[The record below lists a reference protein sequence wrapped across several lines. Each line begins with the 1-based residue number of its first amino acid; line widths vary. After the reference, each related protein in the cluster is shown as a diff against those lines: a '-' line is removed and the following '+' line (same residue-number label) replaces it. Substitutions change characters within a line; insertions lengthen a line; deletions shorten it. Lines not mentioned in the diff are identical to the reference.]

1 MTLTDM
7 KHCTRY
13 RNKPYKS
20 HLDSRCFGWKR
31 ARVFCCYWLALI
43 LGCFYSLSVTAT
55 ELPSSPMRHG
65 ALGLTNLA
73 TIENNQVVGGF
84 KFDLLETLGQRL
96 GIEVNHSACPFQR
109 CLRSMSDGNLDVMV
123 FIAVTPQRSNYL
135 KYIQVWKIPR
145 SIPFYVRKGEE
156 HRLQNYEDLHQLH
169 VGIVNGYAYF
179 SRFDNDSD
187 IRKSRVMREQQL
199 PKMLQ
204 AGRIDAYI
212 AFDIKQQELQQDY
225 PNITPAP
232 FNHAFSDTALLAIG
246 HKSPYVKLMPQLEQ
260 TALEMIHE
268 GTMDKL
274 WQKHFS
280 SQMPYPAHLRNTKA
294 PLQK

>member
-7 KHCTRY
+7 THCTQDKNNPDTRY
-13 RNKPYKS
+13 PE
-20 HLDSRCFGWKR
+20 WKHAGVSCR
-31 ARVFCCYWLALI
+31 YWLTLI
-43 LGCFYSLSVTAT
+43 LGWCCSLSVTAT
-55 ELPSSPMRHG
+55 ELPSSPIRHG

-73 TIENNQVVGGF
+73 TVENNQVVGGF
-84 KFDLLETLGQRL
+84 KYDLLETLGQRL
-96 GIEVNHSACPFQR
+96 GIEVKHSACSFQR
-109 CLRSMSDGNLDVMV
+109 CLRSMSDGSLDVMV

-135 KYIQVWKIPR
+135 KYIQVWQIPR

-179 SRFDNDSD
+179 SRFDNDPD
-187 IRKSRVMREQQL
+187 IRKSQVMREQQL

-212 AFDIKQQELQQDY
+212 AFDIKQQELLKLY
-225 PNITPAP
+225 PNISPAP

-246 HKSPYVKLMPQLEQ
+246 HKSPYVKLIPQLEQ
-260 TALEMIHE
+260 TALELIHD

-280 SQMPYPAHLRNTKA
+280 SQMPYPAHLRN
-294 PLQK
+294 P

>member
-1 MTLTDM
+1 M
-7 KHCTRY
+7 
-13 RNKPYKS
+13 
-20 HLDSRCFGWKR
+20 G
-31 ARVFCCYWLALI
+31 VFCCYCLALI
-43 LGCFYSLSVTAT
+43 LGWCSSLSVAAT

-84 KFDLLETLGQRL
+84 KYDLLETLGQRL
-96 GIEVNHSACPFQR
+96 GIEVKHSACPFQR

-135 KYIQVWKIPR
+135 RYIQVWQIPR

-156 HRLQNYEDLHQLH
+156 HRLKRYEDLHQLH

-179 SRFDNDSD
+179 SRFDNDST

-199 PKMLQ
+199 PRMLQ

-212 AFDIKQQELQQDY
+212 AFDIKQQELLKNY
-225 PNITPAP
+225 PDITPAP

-246 HKSPYVKLMPQLEQ
+246 HKSPYLKLMPQLEQ
-260 TALEMIHE
+260 TALELIRE

-280 SQMPYPAHLRNTKA
+280 SQMPYPAHLKNTPA
-294 PLQK
+294 PQ